1 LDGWQTGEQLATRMP
16 YAKIDAHHHLWKYD
30 APQYPWISENMGL
43 LRRDFLV
50 PDLMDVLQESDIE
63 GVVTVQARQ
72 ALAETRWLLE
82 LAHRHDFVRG
92 VVGWVALTDPK
103 VDRDLEHFSTHAK
116 LKSVRHV
123 LHDEPDD
130 LYILREDFNRGIKLL
145 KDFGLRYDLLIFERH
160 LPQTIQFVDRH
171 PNQIFILD
179 HLAKPQIR
187 EGVIS
192 PWRENILEL
201 ARRENVFCKLSGLV
215 TEARWQSWTEADL
228 EPYLQIAL
236 AAFGS
241 ERIMFG
247 SDWPVML
254 LASSYERWVD
264 IVQRGI
270 LRLSEYEQDRILGE
284 TATEVY
290 RL

>member
-1 LDGWQTGEQLATRMP
+1 
-16 YAKIDAHHHLWKYD
+16 
-30 APQYPWISENMGL
+30 MGS

-50 PDLMDVLQESDIE
+50 QDLMNVMEESNIQ

-82 LAHRHDFVRG
+82 LAGGHNFIRG
-92 VVGWVALTDPK
+92 VVGWVALTDPR
-103 VDRDLEHFSTHAK
+103 VDRDLEHFSSHAK
-116 LKSVRHV
+116 LKGVRHV

-145 KDFGLRYDLLIFERH
+145 KDFGLPYDLLIFERH
-160 LPQTIQFVDRH
+160 LPQTIEFVDRH

-179 HLAKPQIR
+179 HIAKPRVR

-192 PWRENILEL
+192 PWKENITEL

-215 TEARWQSWTEADL
+215 TEASWQSWTEADL
-228 EPYLQIAL
+228 DPYLQIVL
-236 AAFGS
+236 AAFGAK
-241 ERIMFG
+241 RIMFG

-254 LASSYERWVD
+254 LGSSYKRWVD

-270 LRLSEYEQDRILGE
+270 AQLSEYEQERILGK

>member
-1 LDGWQTGEQLATRMP
+1 MP
-16 YAKIDAHHHLWKYD
+16 YAKIDAHHHLWKYS

-43 LRRDFLV
+43 LRRDFLIQ
-50 PDLMDVLQESDIE
+50 DLVDVLEESDIE

-72 ALAETRWLLE
+72 SLAETRWLLE
-82 LAHRHDFVRG
+82 LAHRHDFIRG
-92 VVGWVALTDPK
+92 VVGWVALTNPK
-103 VDRDLEHFSTHAK
+103 VDRDLEHFSSHAK

-130 LYILREDFNRGIKLL
+130 FYILREDFNHGIKIL
-145 KDFGLRYDLLIFERH
+145 KDFDLRYDLLIFERH

-179 HLAKPQIR
+179 HVAKPRVR

-192 PWRENILEL
+192 PWRENLTEL
-201 ARRENVFCKLSGLV
+201 ARRENAFCKLSGLV
-215 TEARWQSWTEADL
+215 TEASWQSWTEADL
-228 EPYLQIAL
+228 DPYLQIAL
-236 AAFGS
+236 TAFGP
-241 ERIMFG
+241 ERVMFG

-254 LASSYERWVD
+254 LGSSYTRWVD
-264 IVQRGI
+264 IVQRYI
-270 LRLSEYEQDRILGE
+270 SHLSEYEQERILGK

>member
-1 LDGWQTGEQLATRMP
+1 MP
-16 YAKIDAHHHLWKYD
+16 YAKIDAHHHLWKYS
-30 APQYPWISENMGL
+30 APQYPWIAENMGL

-50 PDLMDVLQESDIE
+50 PDLMDVLQESNIE

-82 LAHRHDFVRG
+82 LAHRHDFIRG
-92 VVGWVALTDPK
+92 VVGWVALTNPK
-103 VDRDLEHFSTHAK
+103 VGRDLEHFSTHAK

-145 KDFGLRYDLLIFERH
+145 KDFGLRYDLLIFERQ
-160 LPQTIQFVDRH
+160 LPQTIEFVDRH

-179 HLAKPQIR
+179 HIAKPRIR
-187 EGVIS
+187 AGVIS
-192 PWRENILEL
+192 PWRETITEL

-215 TEARWQSWTEADL
+215 TEANWQSWTEADL
-228 EPYLQIAL
+228 DPYLQVVL
-236 AAFGS
+236 AAFGP

-254 LASSYERWVD
+254 LASSYKRWVD

-270 LRLSEYEQDRILGE
+270 SQLSEYEQDRILGE

>member
-1 LDGWQTGEQLATRMP
+1 MP
-16 YAKIDAHHHLWKYD
+16 YTRIDAHHHLWKYD
-30 APQYPWISENMGL
+30 APQYPWISENMDVL
-43 LRRDFLV
+43 QRDFLV
-50 PDLMDVLQESDIE
+50 HHLE
-63 GVVTVQARQ
+63 GVLSESGIDGAVSVQARQ
-72 ALAETRWLLE
+72 TLAETRWLLE
-82 LAHRHDFVRG
+82 LAHRHDSIRG

-103 VDRDLEHFSTHAK
+103 VGHDLEHFATHPK

-130 LYILREDFNRGIKLL
+130 LYILREDFNGGIKLL

-179 HLAKPQIR
+179 HIAKPQIK

-192 PWRENILEL
+192 PWRENITEL

-215 TEARWQSWTEADL
+215 TEANWQSWTEADL
-228 EPYLQIAL
+228 DPYLQIVL
-236 AAFGS
+236 KAFGPD
-241 ERIMFG
+241 RVIFG
-247 SDWPVML
+247 SDWPVIL
-254 LASSYERWVD
+254 LGSSYKRWVD
-264 IVQRGI
+264 IVQRAI
-270 LRLSEYEQDRILGE
+270 SHLSEYEQERIWGK

>member
-1 LDGWQTGEQLATRMP
+1 MP

-30 APQYPWISENMGL
+30 APQYPWISENVGL

>member
-1 LDGWQTGEQLATRMP
+1 MR
-16 YAKIDAHHHLWKYD
+16 YVKIDAHHHLWKYD
-30 APQYPWISENMGL
+30 APQYSWISENMGL

-50 PDLMDVLQESDIE
+50 QDLMDVLEESEIH

-72 ALAETRWLLE
+72 SLAETRWLLE
-82 LAHRHDFVRG
+82 LAHRHDFIRG

-103 VDRDLEHFSTHAK
+103 VDRDLEHFATHAK

-130 LYILREDFNRGIKLL
+130 LYILREDFNRGIQLL
-145 KDFGLRYDLLIFERH
+145 KDFGLRYDCLIFERH

-179 HLAKPQIR
+179 HIAKPQIR
-187 EGVIS
+187 QGVIS
-192 PWRENILEL
+192 PWKETLTEL

-215 TEARWQSWTEADL
+215 TEASWQSWTEADL
-228 EPYLQIAL
+228 DPYLQIAL
-236 AAFGS
+236 AAFGP

-254 LASSYERWVD
+254 LASSYKRWLG

-270 LRLSEYEQDRILGE
+270 SLLSEYEQERILGK
-284 TATEVY
+284 TAMEVY

>member
-1 LDGWQTGEQLATRMP
+1 M
-16 YAKIDAHHHLWKYD
+16 
-30 APQYPWISENMGL
+30 SL
-43 LRRDFLV
+43 LRRDFLIQ
-50 PDLMDVLQESDIE
+50 DLMDAVEESDIE

-72 ALAETRWLLE
+72 ASAETRWLLD
-82 LAHRHDFVRG
+82 LARTHDVIRA

-103 VDRDLEHFSTHAK
+103 VDRDLEHFSTYAK

-130 LYILREDFNRGIKLL
+130 LYILRRRLQRGIKLL
-145 KDFGLRYDLLIFERH
+145 KDFDLRYDLLIFERH

-179 HLAKPQIR
+179 HIAKPRIR
-187 EGVIS
+187 EGMIS
-192 PWRENILEL
+192 PWRENLTEP

-215 TEARWQSWTEADL
+215 TEANWQSWTEVDL
-228 EPYLQIAL
+228 DPYLQVVL
-236 AAFGS
+236 TAFGAT
-241 ERIMFG
+241 RVMFG

-254 LASSYERWVD
+254 LGSPYKRWVD
-264 IVQRGI
+264 TVRRGI
-270 LRLSEYEQDRILGE
+270 SHLSEYEQERILGK
-284 TATEVY
+284 TATEAY